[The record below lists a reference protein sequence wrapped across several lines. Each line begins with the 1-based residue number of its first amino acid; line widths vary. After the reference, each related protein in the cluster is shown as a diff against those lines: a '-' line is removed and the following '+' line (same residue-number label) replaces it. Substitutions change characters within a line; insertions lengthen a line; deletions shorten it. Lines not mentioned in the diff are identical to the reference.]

1 LALSR
6 ERKEQLVAQYSSL
19 LQESKGVVFAE
30 YRGLTNQQLNK
41 LRRSVRDANGAFHIA
56 KLTLLK
62 RAMEEAGYTIPDDL
76 SGVPVGVG
84 FALEDM
90 PSLAKALK
98 EFAKTNEL
106 MTIRGGQMGGA
117 TMSMAQIEA
126 IADLPSLDVLRAQ
139 IIGMLDAPAA
149 NLVGILQAGIGQVVN
164 VIHAYVEAQGGGAP
178 AAAAEAPAAD
188 EPAAEVEEAAEAE
201 AAPEA
206 EASAEEAPAEE
217 SAPEAGEGGEAAE

>member
-1 LALSR
+1 MALSK
-6 ERKEQLVAQYSSL
+6 ERKEELVAQYSTL

-41 LRRSVRDANGAFHIA
+41 LRRSVRDANGAFHVA

-76 SGVPVGVG
+76 NSVPIGVG

-98 EFAKTNEL
+98 EFAKGNDL

-126 IADLPSLDVLRAQ
+126 IADLPPLDVLRAQ
-139 IIGMLDAPAA
+139 LIGMLDAPAA
-149 NLVGILQAGIGQVVN
+149 NLVGVLQAGIGQIVN
-164 VIHAYVEAQGGGAP
+164 VINAYVDAGGGVAE
-178 AAAAEAPAAD
+178 AEAP
-188 EPAAEVEEAAEAE
+188 AAEAE

-206 EASAEEAPAEE
+206 EAEAPAVEAEAAEEEAPAEAEEAPAEE
-217 SAPEAGEGGEAAE
+217 PPAEEAPAE